1 MKFIFYFFYISFDR
15 GIRVDHEYVFFVF
28 FENLFR
34 VEKFKINESGQ
45 KPKKQGFGEM
55 AVVFSRWISIYE
67 QNALIFEISVKN

>member
-1 MKFIFYFFYISFDR
+1 
-15 GIRVDHEYVFFVF
+15 VFFVF